1 MAVSGSEET
10 GANSMFNCWNCGG
23 SMRKH
28 VACELICDNC
38 GFIRDC
44 SDP

>member
-1 MAVSGSEET
+1 MSAGVEKS
-10 GANSMFNCWNCGG
+10 CWNCGAE
-23 SMRKH
+23 MTDF
-28 VACELICDNC
+28 VACELKCFNC

>member
-1 MAVSGSEET
+1 MDD
-10 GANSMFNCWNCGG
+10 CWNCGNE
-23 SMRKH
+23 MTKF
-28 VACELICDNC
+28 VACELKCFEC

>member
-1 MAVSGSEET
+1 MVDMG
-10 GANSMFNCWNCGG
+10 CWNCGG
-23 SMRKH
+23 DMRKH

>member
-1 MAVSGSEET
+1 MVE
-10 GANSMFNCWNCGG
+10 CWNCGEE
-23 SMRKH
+23 MIEY
-28 VACELICDNC
+28 VACELKCMNC

>member
-1 MAVSGSEET
+1 MQD
-10 GANSMFNCWNCGG
+10 CWNCGNE
-23 SMRKH
+23 MTKF
-28 VACELICDNC
+28 VACELKCFEC

>member
-1 MAVSGSEET
+1 MKGRE
-10 GANSMFNCWNCGG
+10 CWNCGG
-23 SMRKH
+23 RMEKF
-28 VACELICDNC
+28 VACELKCFNC

>member
-1 MAVSGSEET
+1 MGKDLSGVDTS
-10 GANSMFNCWNCGG
+10 CWNCGG
-23 SMRKH
+23 EMSEY
-28 VACELICDNC
+28 VACELICTDC

>member
-1 MAVSGSEET
+1 MVDT
-10 GANSMFNCWNCGG
+10 NCWNCNGK
-23 SMRKH
+23 MKKMPD
-28 VACELICDNC
+28 CELKCPNC

>member
-1 MAVSGSEET
+1 MK
-10 GANSMFNCWNCGG
+10 CWNCGG
-23 SMRKH
+23 EMEKYI
-28 VACELICDNC
+28 ACELICTDC